1 MINAETIKNALVSMG
16 AVDEDEASCFELQ
29 INSACERTSAALD
42 SSELEQDSR
51 IVNLAFCRA
60 LYTISLIKNSANS
73 VVSFKAGDVQITSSE
88 KFVEYAKALLL
99 CAQGEC
105 ADIIGDE
112 GFAFIGV

>member
-1 MINAETIKNALVSMG
+1 MINAETVKNALIYMG
-16 AVDEDEASCFELQ
+16 AIDEDEASGFEIQ
-29 INSACERTSAALD
+29 INSACESASAALNN
-42 SSELEQDSR
+42 SEFEQDSR
-51 IVNLAFCRA
+51 VINLAVCKA
-60 LYTISLIKNSANS
+60 LYTISLVKNSANA

-88 KFVEYAKALLL
+88 KLVDYAKALLL